1 MLSER
6 NYMSSSYGGGTS
18 SGKNIVFILIA
29 INVVI
34 FFLVPSSSRTWLYDF
49 ALSSYG
55 IKQFKLWQ
63 FVTYM
68 FLHAGFSHIFFNM
81 WGLYLFGSV
90 ILPILGTKRFV
101 TLYFL
106 SGVSGAGLWLALNW
120 GSRIPIVGASGAV
133 FGVMM
138 AAAMLH
144 PSMRIQLLFPP
155 IPMQMKTFVTV
166 YAVIEIVSE
175 FSQTRGGIAHLA
187 HLGGFISAYF
197 YIRSIYGSKVWDMF
211 KFLRQMKPKQSEPK
225 SNIPT
230 GWTVHSNPS
239 PQSPAQSPI
248 SQEEINRLLDK
259 ISEQGMESLTEEEL
273 ATLKRASGERRH

>member
-1 MLSER
+1 
-6 NYMSSSYGGGTS
+6 MSSSHGGRAS
-18 SGKNIVFILIA
+18 FGKNIVFILIA

-34 FFLVPSSSRTWLYDF
+34 FLLIPSGSRTWLYDF
-49 ALSSYG
+49 ALSSNG
-55 IKQFKLWQ
+55 IKQLKLWQ
-63 FVTYM
+63 FITYM
-68 FLHAGFSHIFFNM
+68 FLHAGFAHLFFNM

-90 ILPILGTKRFV
+90 ILPILGTTRFA

-106 SGVSGAGLWLALNW
+106 SGVSGAGLWLVLNW

-138 AAAMLH
+138 AAAMLY

-175 FSQTRGGIAHLA
+175 FSQTHGGIAHLA

-197 YIRSIYGSKVWDMF
+197 YIRSIYGNRVWDMF
-211 KFLRQMKPKQSEPK
+211 GFLRRMKQKRTDSASKLPKE
-225 SNIPT
+225 
-230 GWTVHSNPS
+230 WTVHSNPS
-239 PQSPAQSPI
+239 PQSPVQSPI

-259 ISEQGMESLTEEEL
+259 ISEHGIESLTQEEL
-273 ATLKRASGERRH
+273 AALKRASGEMQQ